1 MPYTCGQDS
10 TEPGESEQEH
20 TEKRESTATDELPQK
35 KKKNTREA
43 RGRKIQTRQTVE
55 WRFGTLPHRN
65 HKKIKKKKS

>member
-35 KKKNTREA
+35 KKTP
-43 RGRKIQTRQTVE
+43 GRHVAGRSRHDRQ
-55 WRFGTLPHRN
+55 
-65 HKKIKKKKS
+65 

>member
-35 KKKNTREA
+35 KKKHPGGTWQEDPDTTDSR
-43 RGRKIQTRQTVE
+43 VE
-55 WRFGTLPHRN
+55 IRDSPPPQPQKN
-65 HKKIKKKKS
+65 

>member
-35 KKKNTREA
+35 KNTREA

-55 WRFGTLPHRN
+55 SGDSGLSPTATT
-65 HKKIKKKKS
+65 KKLKKKKS